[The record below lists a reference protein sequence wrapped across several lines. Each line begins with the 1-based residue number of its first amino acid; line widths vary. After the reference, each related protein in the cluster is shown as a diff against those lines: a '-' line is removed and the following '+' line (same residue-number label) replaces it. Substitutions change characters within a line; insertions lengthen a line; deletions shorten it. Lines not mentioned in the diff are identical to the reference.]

1 MRKTFIVL
9 LPSILLLVGV
19 MAFTIAGKLKPP
31 PSAKAIKKTIAAQK
45 KLAFGCSGV
54 FDVDDITGDIP
65 PLPGWG
71 NYSWKVNTT
80 SDSAQF
86 YFNQG
91 INMYYGFHMI
101 ESIASF
107 EKATKFDSTNAM
119 LWYGRAL
126 SLGPTINDDAT
137 ALPPV
142 SAWQCA
148 AKSKRYSAAC
158 TPYEKALI
166 GAILQR
172 YTPDTT
178 IKIEVLRQRYT
189 EAMKVVSETYSQN
202 SDAVTLYADAL
213 MLQHPWDLYDINQQ
227 PKPWTPLIVNV
238 LQHAL
243 AIDHLN
249 PGANHYYIHAL
260 EGSQHPEQALRA
272 AETLGTLMPGVSHV
286 THMPSHI
293 YIRTGDYAKGMRVN
307 DSAVANY
314 DNYLALFAPVVNGMP
329 LYKMHNVHLK
339 ATCGQMAGNYA
350 IAMKASNI
358 LHDEMPVEYLT
369 GAAVPGYVQYIY
381 ETPVLTQVR
390 FGKWDDV
397 LKQPMPDTN
406 LVFAAQIMHFA
417 KGVAFSRLHKFD
429 EAQKEA
435 DLFNQDMNA
444 PQLKT
449 PGGAFSDAYSICLVA
464 QHILEGVCAQE
475 QRHYPQAIAALQ
487 KAVTAEDNLIYN
499 EPRDWPLPARQF
511 LGDVLL
517 QTKAYSQAADVFN
530 KELVINPKN
539 GWSLTGL
546 LLAYKGLGKKED
558 VRKTTVRL
566 KEAFALKD
574 SQIERPVF

>member
-1 MRKTFIVL
+1 MRKITIAL
-9 LPSILLLVGV
+9 LPSILLLGSV
-19 MAFTIAGKLKPP
+19 MAFTIAGKLKMP
-31 PSAKAIKKTIAAQK
+31 PSAKAIKSAVAAQK
-45 KLAFGCSGV
+45 RFAFGCSGV

-71 NYSWKVNTT
+71 NYAWKINTA

-91 INMYYGFHMI
+91 VNMYYGFHMI

-107 EKATKFDSTNAM
+107 QKATKFDSTNAM

-142 SAWQCA
+142 SAWECA
-148 AKSKRYSAAC
+148 AKSKMLSATC
-158 TPYEKALI
+158 TPFEKALI
-166 GAILQR
+166 DAIQQR
-172 YTPDTT
+172 YTTDTSA
-178 IKIEVLRQRYT
+178 KIEVLRQHYT
-189 EAMKVVSETYSQN
+189 EAMKAVSEQYSNN

-227 PKPWTPLIVNV
+227 PKPWTPLIVSV
-238 LQHAL
+238 LQNAL
-243 AIDHLN
+243 ALNKLN

-260 EGSQHPEQALRA
+260 EGSQHPEQALQA

-293 YIRTGDYAKGMRVN
+293 YIRTGDYAKGIKVN
-307 DSAVANY
+307 DSAVAGYN
-314 DNYLALFAPVVNGMP
+314 NYLKLYAPVINNMP

-339 ATCGQMAGNYA
+339 ATCGQMAGNYT
-350 IAMKASNI
+350 IAMHAAVS
-358 LHDEMPVEYLT
+358 LHDEMPAEYLT
-369 GAAVPGYVQYIY
+369 GGQVPGFIQYVY
-381 ETPVLTQVR
+381 ETPVLTEVR
-390 FGKWDDV
+390 FGKWNEV
-397 LKQPMPDTN
+397 LTQPVPDTT
-406 LVFAAQIMHFA
+406 LPFAAQIMHFA
-417 KGVAFSRLHKFD
+417 RGMAFSRLHRFD
-429 EAQKEA
+429 EAQKEII
-435 DLFNQDMNA
+435 LFNSGMNNA
-444 PQLKT
+444 QLKISA
-449 PGGAFSDAYSICLVA
+449 GAFSDAYSICMVA
-464 QHILEGVCAQE
+464 QNILQGVFAQE
-475 QRHYPQAIAALQ
+475 QGQYLQAVAALQ

-517 QTKAYSQAADVFN
+517 QTKAFAQAADVFS

-546 LLAYKGLGKKED
+546 LLAYKGMGKTADAAK
-558 VRKTTVRL
+558 VSARL
-566 KEAFALKD
+566 KNAFVLKD
-574 SQIERPVF
+574 SKIERPVF